1 MAVANAVLYLFDER
15 AAQRAAAS
23 LDAMARSGQHR

>member
-1 MAVANAVLYLFDER
+1 VGNAVPYLFDER

-23 LDAMARSGQHR
+23 LDAMARSGQPR